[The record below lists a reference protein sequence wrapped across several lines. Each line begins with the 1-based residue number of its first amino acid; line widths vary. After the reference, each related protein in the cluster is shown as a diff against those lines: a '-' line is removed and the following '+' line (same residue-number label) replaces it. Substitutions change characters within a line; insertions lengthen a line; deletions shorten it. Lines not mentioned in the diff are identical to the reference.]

1 MYFKTFPKTTYS
13 LEGYENTEVIDV
25 LKRTRFTFDSSFSKR
40 SYTQYTLEQ
49 GDTPDIIAS
58 KVYGSPEWWWLV
70 LLFNDITNP
79 FIEKYNDK
87 TDPMGIKYSELNSST
102 IKYFY
107 IERDGGDAGLDFQKG
122 DILVLCSSSDTE
134 QNIGGGNVYTAPSP
148 IVDESSRGAA
158 PIVNWISDFRE
169 AAINGQWTSRFSE
182 GDIVGVIEPSTTLGN
197 SSRLKVWG
205 TVKRISTPNERVT
218 EFISNDTGRSVSPLW
233 SHLTNS
239 MQDKFTPSNIK
250 PTSVPSYEK
259 TLIGGFL
266 GMSGAAGSTYSSSYT
281 PVLYEERSLTEQ
293 PLSRIKLL
301 DDSYKFQAQ
310 SLLRDSLK
318 QNSRGEKLVYSRLN
332 SMRNSPISSSGGY

>member
-13 LEGYENTEVIDV
+13 LEGYENTEVLDV
-25 LKRTRFTFDSSFSKR
+25 LKRTRFSFDSAFSKR
-40 SYTQYTLEQ
+40 PYTLYTIEE

-70 LLFNDITNP
+70 LLYNDITNP
-79 FIEKYNDK
+79 FIEKYNAK

-107 IERDGGDAGLDFQKG
+107 IERDGGDEGLDFEKG

-134 QNIGGGNVYTAPSP
+134 QNLNGGIVYDAPSP
-148 IVDESSRGAA
+148 IVDESSRGAV
-158 PIVNWISDFRE
+158 PIVNFISDFRE
-169 AAINGQWTSRFSE
+169 AAVDGQWTGRFSV
-182 GDIVGVIEPSTTLGN
+182 GDKVGVIEPSTTLGN
-197 SSRLKVWG
+197 SARLKVWG
-205 TVKRISTPNERVT
+205 TIKRISTPDDRVID
-218 EFISNDTGRSVSPLW
+218 FISNDTGRPVGPLW

-239 MQDKFTPSNIK
+239 MQDKFTPSNITT
-250 PTSVPSYEK
+250 TSVPSYEK

-266 GMSGAAGSTYSSSYT
+266 GMSGAAGSTYSNNYT

-318 QNSRGEKLVYSRLN
+318 RNSRGEKLVYSRLN
-332 SMRNSPISSSGGY
+332 SMRNAPISSSGGY